1 MAKARAP
8 SAEFMRDLCGGV
20 GQVIISFS
28 LLEHIFTLVLARILK
43 LTLLQ
48 ERAMI
53 RPMSITNKISL
64 LRALHKEYG
73 KKGET
78 DRWLKSLLK
87 DIRHCA
93 DCRNDLAHSFYGHRK
108 GKFAL
113 LTFSESAKLSGQP
126 VAWTPVTLAHLAD
139 RIGLLRDRLQ
149 NVPGIFPKNLK
160 RPKLRPA
167 SAPSVSASE

>member
-1 MAKARAP
+1 
-8 SAEFMRDLCGGV
+8 MRDLGEGV
-20 GQVIISFS
+20 GRVIISFS
-28 LLEHIFTLVLARILK
+28 LLENDFTLMLAKILK

-48 ERAMI
+48 ERATI
-53 RPMSITNKISL
+53 RPLSIANKITL
-64 LRALHKEYG
+64 LRTLHREYG

-78 DRWLKSLLK
+78 DRWLKFLLK

-93 DCRNDLAHSFYGHRK
+93 NCRNDLAHSFYGHRN

-126 VAWTPVTLAHLAD
+126 VAWTPVTLAHLVN
-139 RIGLLRDRLQ
+139 RIGLLRRTLQ
-149 NVPGIFPKNLK
+149 NVPATFPRKLK

-167 SAPSVSASE
+167 SAPSVSELE